1 MERTLILIKPD
12 GVERALIGRV
22 IARLEDSGM
31 KVVGL
36 KMLKPKKELVEKHYA
51 EDEEWLL
58 SVGRKTKQSYLDKG
72 MTVDESEREIGMRV
86 RSFLIKELTRT
97 PIVAIVLEGNS
108 AAEIARK
115 IGGGTEPRKADPSSI
130 RGMYSSDSYAL
141 ADQKKRS
148 VRNILHLS
156 ENAEIAEREIKVWF
170 TAAELNDYKRADEE
184 AQFG

>member
-1 MERTLILIKPD
+1 MERTLILVKPD
-12 GVERALIGRV
+12 GVERAILGKIISRF
-22 IARLEDSGM
+22 EDAGM

-58 SVGRKTKQSYLDKG
+58 SVGRKTKQSYVEKG
-72 MTVDESEREIGMRV
+72 LKVAESEREIGMRV

-115 IGGGTEPRKADPSSI
+115 IGGGTEPKRADPSTI

-148 VRNILHLS
+148 VRNVLHLS

-170 TAAELNDYKRADEE
+170 TASELNDYKRADEE
-184 AQFG
+184 AMFG